1 MAPDIFYMCDPEKN
15 KICPKTSCYYNPLGI
30 PRECRMTSNR
40 EFAANG
46 TRYRF
51 DEKTGEWNPI
61 PLDLDLAHAMTPEEI
76 SDIIREAFGV
86 PKSVWD
92 KQEGDESD
100 ERQS

>member
-15 KICPKTSCYYNPLGI
+15 KLCTKESCYYNPLGI
-30 PRECRMTSNR
+30 PRECRMTSHR

-51 DEKTGEWNPI
+51 DEKADEWKPV
-61 PLDLDLAHAMTPEEI
+61 PLELDLDSPAYGATPEEI
-76 SDIIREAFGV
+76 VDILRKELGL
-86 PKSVWD
+86 
-92 KQEGDESD
+92 D

>member
-15 KICPKTSCYYNPLGI
+15 KPCTKESCYYNPIGI

-51 DEKTGEWNPI
+51 NEKTGEWKPI
-61 PLDLDLAHAMTPEEI
+61 PLELNLDSPAYGATPEEI
-76 SDIIREAFGV
+76 VDILRKDLGLN
-86 PKSVWD
+86 
-92 KQEGDESD
+92 